1 MRRDAQTRVALCL
14 LAVLTGALCAGCV
27 GLTTRTH
34 LTTTQQATPSATTAQ
49 PAPAQPA
56 VSQPAPLTPTEEPK
70 YVYAGV
76 DQPMIY
82 HYRQDCPAMKGTA
95 LEIEMAAARAQNMT
109 PCPTCVPQGQ

>member
-1 MRRDAQTRVALCL
+1 MTREARARLILCL
-14 LAVLTGALCAGCV
+14 PLVIAGVLCFGC
-27 GLTTRTH
+27 GLKVTSRPA
-34 LTTTQQATPSATTAQ
+34 TTQQAPAAAATEPAAAPATPQ
-49 PAPAQPA
+49 PVPAQPT
-56 VSQPAPLTPTEEPK
+56 QTEPPK